1 MKLILKQK
9 VRVIKM
15 KKLLTSIG
23 RFFGKI
29 FKFLYKILDVIIIVP
44 LSKFFYFIGDKL
56 SSKNGGF
63 EKFLNN
69 PNTLIYLSLFFAFII
84 FFAVDNGVVS
94 LTGSESVVLTKIPIT
109 ADYNEEEYVVE
120 GIPETADIVLMGKK
134 SGLYLAEQLVDE
146 HKLTLDLSGYTSGT
160 HKVKLKYNNPI
171 KLDYKLDPS
180 KITLVIHSKI
190 SESRTITA
198 DILNKDK
205 LNETLVISS
214 VKLDRDTVI
223 IKSYK
228 EKLEKVASVKALVDV
243 NALNVDKPGEYKLEN
258 VKLVAYDEMGTE
270 ITNIEIVPGTVTA
283 TVTVTSPSK
292 VVPIKVVP
300 VGDVAS
306 GSAIGSI
313 SANVNTV
320 TLYGDDETLKSIDE
334 ITVNINVDGLSKDK
348 TYQETIEKP
357 NGVRSM
363 SNTNVTIKVVM
374 EKETSKEFKDIP
386 LTFENLDTDKYRA
399 LASSQSDTKV
409 NVVVK
414 GVKTLLDKLKSEN
427 IKAYV
432 DLSDLA
438 EGEYEVPVMVTGD
451 DVRLSYSSRTTKI
464 KVIINK
470 K

>member
-1 MKLILKQK
+1 M
-9 VRVIKM
+9 VRYLNSYI
-15 KKLLTSIG
+15 
-23 RFFGKI
+23 RFS
-29 FKFLYKILDVIIIVP
+29 DVIIIVP

>member
-1 MKLILKQK
+1 
-9 VRVIKM
+9 M

-23 RFFGKI
+23 KIFGKI
-29 FKFLYKILDVIIIVP
+29 FKFLYKIIDVIIVVP
-44 LSKFFYFIGDKL
+44 LSKFFYFIADKL
-56 SSKNGGF
+56 GSKNGSLD
-63 EKFLNN
+63 KFLNN
-69 PNTLIYLSLFFAFII
+69 PNTLIYLSLFFAFLI
-84 FFAVDNGVVS
+84 FFAVDNGVVN
-94 LTGSESVVLTKIPIT
+94 LTGSESTVLTKIPIT
-109 ADYNEEEYVVE
+109 VDYNEEEYVVE

-146 HKLTLDLSGYTSGT
+146 HKLTLDLSGSTSGT
-160 HKVKLKYNNPI
+160 HKVKLKYNNPV

-243 NALNVDKPGEYKLEN
+243 NALNINDKPGEYKLEN

-292 VVPIKVVP
+292 VVPVKVVP

-313 SANVNTV
+313 SSNVSTV
-320 TLYGDDETLKSIDE
+320 TLYGDEETLKSIDE
-334 ITVNINVDGLSKDK
+334 IKVNINVDGLSKDK

-363 SNTNVTIKVVM
+363 SNTNITIKVVM

-386 LTFENLDTDKYRA
+386 LTFENLDTNKYRA
-399 LASSQSDTKV
+399 LASSASDTKV

-414 GVKTLLDKLKSEN
+414 GVKTLLDKLSSDN
-427 IKAYV
+427 IRAYV
-432 DLSDLA
+432 DLSDLT

-451 DVRLSYSSRTTKI
+451 DVKLSYSSRTTKI